1 MDYIKTLYELCDL
14 IGDQL
19 TDATSRLKSSGG
31 KVNNQDADYI
41 DKLTHTMKSIKTTI
55 AMMESEDEYSGDG
68 SYEGGMSNRGSYRG
82 GSYRG
87 SYRGGSYRDG
97 RSYDDGSYARGRG
110 RNAKRD
116 SMGRYSRED
125 GYSRGGDMVEE
136 LRGMMEEAPD
146 DKTRQEF
153 QRFISKMEQMQ

>member
-1 MDYIKTLYELCDL
+1 MDYMKSLYDLCDL

-19 TDATSRLKSSGG
+19 TDATTRLKNSGG

-55 AMMESEDEYSGDG
+55 AMVEAEDEYSEG
-68 SYEGGMSNRGSYRG
+68 SYDNGMSGRGSYRG

-87 SYRGGSYRDG
+87 RGSSYRDG

-110 RNAKRD
+110 RNARRD
-116 SMGRYSRED
+116 SMGRYARDD
-125 GYSRGGDMVEE
+125 GYSRAGDMVEE
-136 LRGMMEEAPD
+136 LRGMMEDAPD